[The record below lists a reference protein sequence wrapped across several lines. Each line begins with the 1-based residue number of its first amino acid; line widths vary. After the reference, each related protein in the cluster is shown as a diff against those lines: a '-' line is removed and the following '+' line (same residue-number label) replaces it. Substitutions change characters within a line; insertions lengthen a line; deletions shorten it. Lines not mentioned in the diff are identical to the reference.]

1 MKLLDGVPRPAL
13 PILLLTFV
21 NAIGGTLLIP
31 VLPFVVR
38 DLGYSDF
45 VFALLIAAY
54 PAAQFFAAPILG
66 SLADHQGRRPILLVS
81 QAGTVA
87 SWVLFGVAYFTT
99 SSPGTALALIA
110 ASRLVDGLTGGNAS
124 VAAAYLAD
132 VVDEES
138 RTRVFSMQG
147 AIAGVALLFG
157 PAMGSY
163 SAASSLG
170 FLGPALLAVAISA
183 GTLAWMAS
191 ALTESLPPELR
202 TPTFDANPLHQLN
215 LMSKARALTG
225 RGPLM
230 RLFGLQG
237 LFTFAFSS
245 YTTIIALW
253 YVDRLGVS
261 EASVGLL
268 MLATGV
274 FLIFNEMVT
283 LRFVEKRLGDIGTML
298 AGLAI
303 LPFALFLVRFP
314 SSVLLFLPLSFLV
327 NIGLALVLPTL
338 QSVVTQAADE
348 REEGQVQGINTS
360 VSAVAST
367 LAPIVAGASYAAFG
381 GGVTIWLSAAVAA
394 LATLLA
400 VASAAVIASATG
412 EELPHL
418 PEHAHRQH
426 GPVCALANRV
436 SGGQRSFSLNI
447 HGEGRDHHGLQP
459 SPADTSTG

>member
-1 MKLLDGVPRPAL
+1 MFDDIPREAK

-38 DLGYSDF
+38 DLGQSDF

-66 SLADHQGRRPILLVS
+66 SLADHRGRRPILLVS
-81 QAGTVA
+81 QAGTAA
-87 SWVLFGVAYFTT
+87 SWLLFGAAYFVTDAA
-99 SSPGTALALIA
+99 GFALALIA
-110 ASRLVDGLTGGNAS
+110 ASRIVDGLTGGNAS

-132 VVDEES
+132 VVDEDA

-170 FLGPALLAVAISA
+170 FLGPAILALAISV
-183 GTLAWMAS
+183 GTLIWMTAT
-191 ALTESLPPELR
+191 LTESLPPELR
-202 TPTFDANPLHQLN
+202 SPQFDANPLHQLN
-215 LMSKARALTG
+215 LISKARTLTG
-225 RGPLM
+225 RTTLY
-230 RLFGLQG
+230 RLFSIQG
-237 LFTFAFSS
+237 LFTLTFGG
-245 YTTIIALW
+245 YTTILALW

-283 LRFVEKRLGDIGTML
+283 LRFFEKRLGDVGTLL
-298 AGLAI
+298 AGLVI
-303 LPFALFLVRFP
+303 LPVALFFVRFP
-314 SSVLLFLPLSFLV
+314 TSVIVFLPLSFLV
-327 NIGLALVLPTL
+327 NVGLALVMPTL

-360 VSAVAST
+360 VSAMAST
-367 LAPIVAGASYAAFG
+367 VAPIVAGATYAAFG
-381 GGVTIWLSAAVAA
+381 GGVTIWLAAATALLTAATALFSAR
-394 LATLLA
+394 LLA
-400 VASAAVIASATG
+400 DATG
-412 EELPHL
+412 EQL
-418 PEHAHRQH
+418 PEHHRAHRPHRQH
-426 GPVCALANRV
+426 GPISALA
-436 SGGQRSFSLNI
+436 QRSAGGRRSFALRV
-447 HGEGRDHHGLQP
+447 HGDCHEHHGLRRRE
-459 SPADTSTG
+459 TET